1 MNKNGKNTNNIG
13 SSLKIFRKDYGIS
26 IRKLAEEIG
35 YSHSYISSVETGAKQ
50 QPSDEFIKSYILG
63 VTNNDKRKANLIIDT
78 LVQVYGLKLEFF
90 ESDNLEDNP
99 IIDEFLNSHIFVSA
113 GKRTAMN
120 EKKQELQKNIFT
132 EPINDLWFHL
142 NDDYNVKYYKD
153 YLLTESD
160 VKNIKRL
167 IDTYLEINISTKLD
181 DVNQSYNVDLDDR
194 EKQLLEDLDK
204 VMSDDV

>member
-1 MNKNGKNTNNIG
+1 MDENKNNLNNIG

-26 IRKLAEEIG
+26 IRKLADRIG

-50 QPSDEFIKSYILG
+50 QPSDDFIRSYILG
-63 VTNNDKRKANLIIDT
+63 VTDNDKRKANLIIDT
-78 LVQVYGLKLEFF
+78 LAQVHGLDMDFF
-90 ESDNLEDNP
+90 KTDNFKDNP
-99 IIDEFLNSHIFVSA
+99 IIDEFMNSHIFVSS
-113 GKRTAMN
+113 GRRTAMN

-142 NDDYNVKYYKD
+142 NDSYNVKYYKD

-160 VKNIKRL
+160 IKNIKKL

-181 DVNQSYNVDLDDR
+181 DVNQSYNVDLEER
-194 EKQLLEDLDK
+194 EQQLLADLDK
-204 VMSDDV
+204 VMSEDI